1 MQGEL
6 SLNKIKV
13 VRNDLTDTDL
23 EIARVKPPATQA
35 AMRQVRALPRKANP
49 EAPPGDGW
57 PHESLARARCDLNKT
72 NAQCQSSRTAR

>member
-35 AMRQVRALPRKANP
+35 AN
-49 EAPPGDGW
+49 AP
-57 PHESLARARCDLNKT
+57 
-72 NAQCQSSRTAR
+72 SSRVAEKGEPGGASWGRLAARVFGAGKM